1 MAAGTPTELCRQPV
15 ESASPGL
22 HACRCTLE
30 SLGCMYGLS
39 EKSGG
44 VRHTSGERLLRLRL
58 RPPPRAAAAWNA
70 AKSGACA
77 TSGSGST
84 KGAGG
89 EGDGTGAA
97 AAAAVD

>member
-1 MAAGTPTELCRQPV
+1 MTAGTPTELCRQPV

-58 RPPPRAAAAWNA
+58 RAA
-70 AKSGACA
+70 
-77 TSGSGST
+77 
-84 KGAGG
+84 
-89 EGDGTGAA
+89 GAA
-97 AAAAVD
+97 RYQVTTSWALRATAKQVVQM